1 MNMELLGKL
10 AKIKLMIFDVDGVL
24 TDGKMNYGHDGEIMK
39 SFNVLDGH
47 GIKLLK
53 HADVKTAIVSAR
65 NTPIV
70 MKRAA
75 DLDIDH
81 VIQGASDKRAAL
93 ETLLEKTGL
102 EADQCAYIGDDIID
116 LPILTRV
123 GAAFTVPNGHV
134 EVLSR
139 VDHITHRQA
148 GDGAVREVC
157 DMILTAKGCYTSVLE
172 SFLK

>member
-24 TDGKMNYGHDGEIMK
+24 TDGKMHYGVDGEIMK

-47 GIKLLK
+47 GIRLLK
-53 HADVKTAIVSAR
+53 HANVATAIISAR

-70 MKRAA
+70 LKRAA
-75 DLDIDH
+75 DLEISH
-81 VIQGASDKRAAL
+81 VIQGAGDKRAAL
-93 ETLLEKTGL
+93 ETLLEKTGVDAG
-102 EADQCAYIGDDIID
+102 ECGYIGDDIID

-123 GAAFTVPNGHV
+123 GVTFTVPNGHV

-139 VDHITHRQA
+139 VDHITHRS
-148 GDGAVREVC
+148 GGEGAVREVC

>member
-1 MNMELLGKL
+1 MNMELFGKL
-10 AKIKLMIFDVDGVL
+10 AKIKLMMFDVDGVL
-24 TDGKMNYGHDGEIMK
+24 TDGKMHYGHDGEMMK

-53 HADVKTAIVSAR
+53 HANVETAIISAR

-70 MKRAA
+70 LKRAA

-93 ETLLEKTGL
+93 EILLET
-102 EADQCAYIGDDIID
+102 EQCAYIGDDIID

-123 GAAFTVPNGHV
+123 GAAFTVPSGHV

-139 VDHITHRQA
+139 VDHITHRHA

>member
-10 AKIKLMIFDVDGVL
+10 ARIKLMIFDVDGVL
-24 TDGKMNYGHDGEIMK
+24 TDGKMQYGQDGEMMK

-53 HADVKTAIVSAR
+53 HAMVETAIISAR

-70 MKRAA
+70 LKRAA

-81 VIQGASDKRAAL
+81 VIQGASDKQAAL
-93 ETLLEKTGL
+93 ETLLEKTGI
-102 EADQCAYIGDDIID
+102 EADECAYIGDDIND
-116 LPILTRV
+116 LPILIRV

-139 VDHITHRQA
+139 VDHITHRPG

-172 SFLK
+172 TFLK